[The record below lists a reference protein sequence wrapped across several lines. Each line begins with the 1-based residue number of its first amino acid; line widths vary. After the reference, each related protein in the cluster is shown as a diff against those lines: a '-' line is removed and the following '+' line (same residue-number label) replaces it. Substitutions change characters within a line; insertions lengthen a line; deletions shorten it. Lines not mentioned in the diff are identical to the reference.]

1 MHSVLNVLTG
11 NALGLLKL
19 TKDSLLKLQEL
30 LNILT
35 LTYNNPKH
43 VKLIINCKV
52 FNNNIRSNNKTIIEE
67 HKRAHVE
74 LRL

>member
-1 MHSVLNVLTG
+1 MYSALNVLIG
-11 NALGLLKL
+11 DALELLKL

-35 LTYNNPKH
+35 LAYNNPKYI
-43 VKLIINCKV
+43 KLLINYKA
-52 FNNNIRSNNKTIIEE
+52 FNNNIRSNNKTILEE
-67 HKRAHVE
+67 HERAHVE

>member
-1 MHSVLNVLTG
+1 MYSALNVLTG
-11 NALGLLKL
+11 DVLEPLKL
-19 TKDSLLKLQEL
+19 SKYSLLKLQEP

-35 LTYNNPKH
+35 LAYNNSKH
-43 VKLIINCKV
+43 VKLIINCKA
-52 FNNNIRSNNKTIIEE
+52 FNNNVRSNNKTILEE

>member
-1 MHSVLNVLTG
+1 MHSAFNILTG
-11 NALGLLKL
+11 NALELLKL

-35 LTYNNPKH
+35 LAYNNPKH
-43 VKLIINCKV
+43 IKLIINCKA

-67 HKRAHVE
+67 YKRAHVE

>member
-1 MHSVLNVLTG
+1 MHSALNVLTG
-11 NALGLLKL
+11 DALELLKL

-30 LNILT
+30 LNVLS
-35 LTYNNPKH
+35 LAYNNPKH
-43 VKLIINCKV
+43 VKLIINCKA

-67 HKRAHVE
+67 HERAHVE

>member
-1 MHSVLNVLTG
+1 MHSALNVLTG
-11 NALGLLKL
+11 DALELLKL

-30 LNILT
+30 LNILS
-35 LTYNNPKH
+35 LAYNNPKH
-43 VKLIINCKV
+43 VKLIINCKA

-67 HKRAHVE
+67 HKRTHVE

>member
-1 MHSVLNVLTG
+1 MHSALNVLTG
-11 NALGLLKL
+11 DALELLKL

-35 LTYNNPKH
+35 LAYNNSKH
-43 VKLIINCKV
+43 VKLIVNCKA
-52 FNNNIRSNNKTIIEE
+52 FNNNVRSNNKTIIEE

>member
-11 NALGLLKL
+11 NALELLKL

-67 HKRAHVE
+67 YKRAHVE

>member
-1 MHSVLNVLTG
+1 MHSALNVLTG
-11 NALGLLKL
+11 DALELLKL

-35 LTYNNPKH
+35 LAYNNPKH
-43 VKLIINCKV
+43 VKLIINCKA

-67 HKRAHVE
+67 YKRAHVE

>member
-1 MHSVLNVLTG
+1 MHSALNILIGNVLE
-11 NALGLLKL
+11 LLKL
-19 TKDSLLKLQEL
+19 SKYSLLKLQEL

-35 LTYNNPKH
+35 LAYNNSKH
-43 VKLIINCKV
+43 IKLIINCKA
-52 FNNNIRSNNKTIIEE
+52 FNNNIRSNNKTILEE